1 MKARV
6 EVDPKGRKSV
16 VGACGEPCAIEK
28 GMRILGSKWKGSII
42 YHLKDGPV
50 RFNDLSRMLGE
61 PARRWLT
68 SA

>member
-28 GMRILGSKWKGSII
+28 GMRILGCLFRSVLEAEDS
-42 YHLKDGPV
+42 V
-50 RFNDLSRMLGE
+50 V
-61 PARRWLT
+61 
-68 SA
+68 